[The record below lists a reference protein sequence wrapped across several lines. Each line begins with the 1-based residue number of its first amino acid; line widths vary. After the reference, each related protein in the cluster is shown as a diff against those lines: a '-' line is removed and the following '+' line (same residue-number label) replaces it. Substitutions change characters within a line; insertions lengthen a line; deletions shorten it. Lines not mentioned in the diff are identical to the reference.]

1 MEPRTSKMPITI
13 PYANLYNEYLEVK
26 TPVDQAIER
35 CISNSS
41 FIGGEEVIKFETAWK
56 DYTQSEDCAGVS
68 SGTSALM
75 LSLWAVGV
83 RPADEVIVTS
93 MSFIASAECASQLNA
108 RPRFVDI
115 DQYYTMDLDQIES
128 NLTNKTKA
136 IVVVDLYGQTVDMK
150 KLRRIANGIPIIQD
164 AAQSSGCR
172 YLGNSIGNQADLTCF
187 SFYPG
192 KNLSAMGD
200 AGAVTGRQELVKL
213 VKMFRDHGRKE
224 KYVHETVGWNERL
237 DSMQAAILSAKLD
250 YLDVWNDR
258 RIKNASVYYNIL
270 SGCDK
275 IELPKVNSDVSTHVY
290 NQFVIATNQRNEL
303 KEFLLSRGIETG
315 IQFPLALHK
324 QPVYARMAGADS
336 FPNSERLAD
345 TCLSLP
351 VHAQI
356 TTAQVETVADSILDF
371 FN

>member
-35 CISNSS
+35 CILNSS

-258 RIKNASVYYNIL
+258 RIKNATVYYNIL

-324 QPVYARMAGADS
+324 QPVYVRMAGADS

-356 TTAQVETVADSILDF
+356 TTAQVETVANAILDF